1 MDVVRE
7 LPPPPCDWIH
17 IGIRCLYE
25 ENPYES
31 TLITQAVC
39 VHRVC
44 LWRGYSARK
53 HPSRIINGVY
63 DIVWMVLWYTYVW
76 IEESVMSVAML
87 CVWNGS
93 LLLSHSEMRMRYKYL
108 PNDNKSKRQ
117 ISCLHLIGFDY
128 NKHLKIKINTL
139 HVWKYLGE
147 QQQNLLNALNAIRYH
162 KHIFK
167 NKWVKD
173 HVIDNIV

>member
-128 NKHLKIKINTL
+128 TIINYSNTIKIVL
-139 HVWKYLGE
+139 FYIWPD
-147 QQQNLLNALNAIRYH
+147 
-162 KHIFK
+162 
-167 NKWVKD
+167 KWNVD
-173 HVIDNIV
+173 FLV